1 MEFLDLGLLVLRV
14 ILGLSV
20 AAHGAQKLF
29 GWFGGYGI
37 AGTGGWLESIGIKPG
52 KAAAFFAGAGEFFG
66 GLLLAVGLFT
76 PYAGIVVAL
85 VLLVAIITVHKGKG
99 FWNTNGGSE
108 FPLLIIGSSVAL
120 ALTGAG
126 AYSADALL
134 LP

>member
-1 MEFLDLGLLVLRV
+1 MELLDFGLLVLRV
-14 ILGLSV
+14 VLGLSV

-66 GLLLAVGLFT
+66 GLFLAIGLFT
-76 PYAGIVVAL
+76 PYAGVVVSF
-85 VLLVAIITVHKGKG
+85 VLLVAIVTVHKGKG

-108 FPLLIIGSSVAL
+108 FPLLIIGSSIAL

-126 AYSADALL
+126 AYSVDALL